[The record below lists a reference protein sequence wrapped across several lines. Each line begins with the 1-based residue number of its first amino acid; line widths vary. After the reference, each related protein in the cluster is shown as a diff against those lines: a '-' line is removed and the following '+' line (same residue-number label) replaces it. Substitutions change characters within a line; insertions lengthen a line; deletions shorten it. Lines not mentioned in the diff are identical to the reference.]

1 MAINPKALSSRITI
15 LVPRLICGCYTRNV
29 RVRQL
34 LGAAIVA
41 ICVGVPVVEAFDRWD
56 QTLSDGN
63 DSEANVVLAAL
74 CVGFA
79 LSTVHTVVN
88 RLFRFLSRRQVSPQS
103 STCVVWLATATLT
116 APNPTSSPP
125 IALRI

>member
-1 MAINPKALSSRITI
+1 
-15 LVPRLICGCYTRNV
+15 V

-41 ICVGVPVVEAFDRWD
+41 ICIGVPVVEAFDRWD

-63 DSEANVVLAAL
+63 DSEANIVLAAL

-79 LSTVHTVVN
+79 LSTVHTIVN
-88 RLFRFLSRRQVSPQS
+88 RLFRFLSRRQVSPRS

-116 APNPTSSPP
+116 APIPTSSPP